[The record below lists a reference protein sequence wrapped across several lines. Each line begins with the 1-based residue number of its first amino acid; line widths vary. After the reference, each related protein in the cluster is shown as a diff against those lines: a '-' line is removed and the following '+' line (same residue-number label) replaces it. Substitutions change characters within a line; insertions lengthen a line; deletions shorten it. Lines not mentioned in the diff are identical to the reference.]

1 LEFSLISTDARKA
14 SKRAA
19 RTSFQSKKW

>member
-1 LEFSLISTDARKA
+1 LEFSLISTNARKA

>member
-1 LEFSLISTDARKA
+1 LEFTLISTDARKA